1 MEYKVC
7 FKCGRLLPLDSFYK
21 HSQMGDGH
29 LNKCKDCTK
38 KDAHNRWIKKS
49 KDQEWV
55 EKERARV
62 REKFKRLGYRE
73 KYKTTCLHSFLP
85 NAYNNISRKFRQYCF
100 TKKGFEFHHWNYNI
114 LNSVFRVSR
123 KAHKCIHRHMT
134 FNRKDLYCYTEDG
147 TKLTSEEQA
156 KEYFDSILQSEGFDE
171 RVELIRIPYKKF
183 DNVVQSEKCV

>member
-1 MEYKVC
+1 
-7 FKCGRLLPLDSFYK
+7 
-21 HSQMGDGH
+21 MGDGH

-73 KYKTTCLHSFLP
+73 KYKTTGLHSFLP

-134 FNRKDLYCYTEDG
+134 FNRTDLYCYTEDG
-147 TKLTSEEQA
+147 PTLTSEEQA

-171 RVELIRIPYKKF
+171 RGELIRIPYKKF